1 MRPYSIVLTSY
12 LLLPIAAAETVNYSQ
27 TTPQA
32 LFSTEQADAYTA
44 DQQPLRKVLLA
55 GLQRYMTQDGDLLDE
70 DIASLEAPILAARST
85 DYSFSQSKLVLAQ
98 KIYKDHTIAF
108 YSGCRFYAQQ
118 KLLVPNWA
126 SCGYQARKNP
136 ARAQRIEWEHVVP
149 AWTFGHQLQCWQQ
162 GGRANCRD
170 NNAEFRQMEADL
182 HNLVPAI
189 GELNGDRSNLP
200 YGIVN
205 GESRA
210 YGQKVN
216 MEIDFKTRTAEPPDS
231 VYGDVARINFYMQM
245 RYKLTLSKQQVQ
257 LFTAWNN
264 LDPVDAWEKQRN
276 ELILKAQGNFNP
288 YVTNYRQLDIKE
300 VESFERDWV
309 DELYL
314 AIFNQRSSLPY
325 FIFAFATVLYL
336 AYLKYRSSRT
346 KNQKTA
352 SNSTKT
358 SSKKST
364 PAKTKKSK

>member
-1 MRPYSIVLTSY
+1 MRTYSIVLILS
-12 LLLPIAAAETVNYSQ
+12 LLLPIATAESADYAQ

-32 LFSTEQADAYTA
+32 LFSQDQADAYTA

-70 DIASLEAPILAARST
+70 DIASLEAPALAARST

-98 KIYKDHTIAF
+98 KIYKNHQLAF
-108 YSGCRFYAQQ
+108 YSGCRFSAQQ
-118 KLLVPNWA
+118 KLLVPDWA

-136 ARAQRIEWEHVVP
+136 ERAKRIEWEHVVP

-170 NNAEFRQMEADL
+170 NSAEFRQMEADL

-200 YGIVN
+200 YGMVN
-205 GESRA
+205 GEQRA

-216 MEIDFKTRTAEPPDS
+216 MEIDFKTRTAEPPDN
-231 VYGDVARINFYMQM
+231 VYGDIARINLYMRM
-245 RYKLTLSKQQVQ
+245 RYSLNLSKQQLQ

-264 LDPVDAWEKQRN
+264 LDPVDAWEQQRN
-276 ELILKAQGNFNP
+276 DLILQAQGNFNP
-288 YVTNYRQLDIKE
+288 YVTNYRQLTDTDTQS
-300 VESFERDWV
+300 VERDWV

-314 AIFNQRSSLPY
+314 AIFNQRSTLPY
-325 FIFAFATVLYL
+325 FIFALATILYL
-336 AYLKYRSSRT
+336 GYLKYRRSRT
-346 KNQKTA
+346 NQQKGTTA
-352 SNSTKT
+352 SPKS
-358 SSKKST
+358 SSKK
-364 PAKTKKSK
+364 PAAAKTKKAK